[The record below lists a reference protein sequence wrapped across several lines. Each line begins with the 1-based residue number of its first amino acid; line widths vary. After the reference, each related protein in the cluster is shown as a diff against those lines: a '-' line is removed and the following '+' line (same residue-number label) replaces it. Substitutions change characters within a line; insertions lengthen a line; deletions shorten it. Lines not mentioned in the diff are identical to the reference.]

1 MVHLSRFACAAL
13 LFAGAGIAMAQ
24 PPGRPGGPD
33 KKDAPRERKEAE
45 RKDGDRPPA
54 EALERE
60 LERLRARIAEVE
72 GQLKN
77 SRGPGGGDRKE
88 EPRREGQPNPRG
100 PGSPGG
106 PGFPFGRGGFGA
118 PGGPGFGAPGDI
130 GPGMNLPLERM
141 NAEQIKQLIGRLQQ
155 ALEAKSR
162 GEQPKKPEGAKGGED
177 VMKRLERIQKELEE
191 IRRSLGK

>member
-1 MVHLSRFACAAL
+1 MVRLSRFACAAL
-13 LFAGAGIAMAQ
+13 LFAGAGVAIAQ

-60 LERLRARIAEVE
+60 LQMLRARIAEVE

-77 SRGPGGGDRKE
+77 SRGPDGGDRKD
-88 EPRREGQPNPRG
+88 EPRREGQSGPRG

-106 PGFPFGRGGFGA
+106 PGFPFGRGG
-118 PGGPGFGAPGDI
+118 PGGPGFGPPGDV
-130 GPGMNLPLERM
+130 GPGMHLPLERM
-141 NAEQIKQLIGRLQQ
+141 SAEQIKQLIGRLQQ

-162 GEQPKKPEGAKGGED
+162 GDQPKKPEGVKGGDD
-177 VMKRLERIQKELEE
+177 VMKRLERIQKELED